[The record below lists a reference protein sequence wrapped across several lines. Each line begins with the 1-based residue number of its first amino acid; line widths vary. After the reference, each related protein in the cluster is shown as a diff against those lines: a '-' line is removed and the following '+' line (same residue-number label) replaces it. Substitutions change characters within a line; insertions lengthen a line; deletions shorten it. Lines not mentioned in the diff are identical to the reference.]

1 MSESPVRVKVRDIEL
16 AVRASD
22 TGSELVADP
31 LFLWGHGLLG
41 SVAQEDSVPI
51 FDWSSVCAHAR
62 LVRYDARSHGDS
74 DLDLD
79 PAHLRWPELARDML
93 GLADALGAP
102 RALLGGVS
110 MGCATSLHAAVL
122 APDRVIGL
130 MLVAPPTAW
139 ETRPRQSR
147 FYRFGSTL
155 VDWVGLAPFR
165 LLAALPRPGSTSP
178 VAALQS
184 GVAQHLARAD
194 ARGVVTA
201 MRGAADSDLPD
212 RTALRAL
219 RIPALILAW
228 HGDPVHPLSTATQ
241 LAELLPRA
249 ELHVATTLEEI
260 RAWPERIAAFVRN
273 VCVEAQP

>member
-1 MSESPVRVKVRDIEL
+1 
-16 AVRASD
+16 
-22 TGSELVADP
+22 
-31 LFLWGHGLLG
+31 
-41 SVAQEDSVPI
+41 
-51 FDWSSVCAHAR
+51 
-62 LVRYDARSHGDS
+62 
-74 DLDLD
+74 
-79 PAHLRWPELARDML
+79 
-93 GLADALGAP
+93 
-102 RALLGGVS
+102 
-110 MGCATSLHAAVL
+110 
-122 APDRVIGL
+122 
-130 MLVAPPTAW
+130 VAPPTAW